1 MLLSKQGEIMNS
13 PTNRAMTNLLDCILL
28 SKDVVSKFHDEY
40 KNNSVFKR
48 WIDENIPEVS
58 LCEKQEQK
66 TPWHIYNV
74 LDHILHS
81 VDNMNKLA
89 SHLEYS
95 DRRMLVYTMFF
106 HDIGKPYAHS
116 YDKNRKR
123 DRFFDHNIKSEA
135 IAKDVLPK
143 LGFSLEERRI
153 IQALIFKHDIFMFIK
168 VHPVSNPYWK
178 QLSENLIKKEV
189 EELDNVGDG
198 YKLLKFLIM
207 VGKADSLAQNP
218 QMATLEVHEKMEKML
233 FKVQSEK
240 EENITE

>member
-1 MLLSKQGEIMNS
+1 MKEKTSINLRKSMNRGSVEQETKIHDKQGEIMNS
-13 PTNRAMTNLLDCILL
+13 PTNRAKTNLLDRILL

-116 YDKNRKR
+116 YDKNRKKCHR
-123 DRFFDHNIKSEA
+123 KHSHSRHFHH
-135 IAKDVLPK
+135 
-143 LGFSLEERRI
+143 RI
-153 IQALIFKHDIFMFIK
+153 RCGAG
-168 VHPVSNPYWK
+168 S
-178 QLSENLIKKEV
+178 
-189 EELDNVGDG
+189 
-198 YKLLKFLIM
+198 
-207 VGKADSLAQNP
+207 
-218 QMATLEVHEKMEKML
+218 
-233 FKVQSEK
+233 
-240 EENITE
+240 